1 MTSILIK
8 NACIV
13 DGSQDRPTDPMQ
25 IAIESGKIKEVAPTV
40 SFTADEEIDLKGYTV
55 MPGLVDCHVHTIAAS
70 ANLGANAAAP
80 SSLIAAK
87 SARLMYQMLMRG
99 FTTVRDLGGADRGL
113 QQAVEQGYFIAP
125 RLVICGKA
133 LSQTGGHTDYRGPYD
148 NRPVEWYANQLGSMG
163 RICDGL
169 PEVLRAAREEI
180 KSGAQFIKVMAD
192 GGVSSPSDPVGYLVF
207 STEELKALVEI
218 ADNFGTY
225 VAAHLYADE
234 AIVRALDC
242 GITCIEHG
250 NLISDD
256 TIARVAR
263 EGAVVVPT
271 NITYDLLARRGP
283 EFGLQPASVAKIE
296 DVRLP
301 GLERLVKMHD
311 AGVTM
316 GYGSDLLGGM
326 QSEQSGEFPLRGRYI
341 PAHDVIRSATLDAAK
356 VLRMEGQ
363 IGALVPG
370 AFADL
375 VAVDG
380 NPLDNLDL
388 LTGQGAHMPLIM
400 QNGVAVKRTG
410 SL

>member
-1 MTSILIK
+1 MKTLIK
-8 NACIV
+8 NATVMLPDGPQKTSVLIE
-13 DGSQDRPTDPMQ
+13 GSQIAEIDP
-25 IAIESGKIKEVAPTV
+25 AESVE
-40 SFTADEEIDLKGYTV
+40 ADEVVYAYGMHL
-55 MPGLVDCHVHTIAAS
+55 MPGVIDCHVHTIATT
-70 ANLGANAAAP
+70 ANLGENAAMP

-87 SARLMYQMLMRG
+87 SARLMDQMLMRG

-148 NRPVEWYANQLGSMG
+148 NRSVAWYQTQLGSMG

-169 PEVLRAAREEI
+169 AEVQRAAREEL
-180 KSGAQFIKVMAD
+180 KGGAQYIKVMAD

-207 STEELKALVEI
+207 SVEELKAMVEI
-218 ADNFGTY
+218 AKNFGTY
-225 VAAHLYADE
+225 VSAHLYADA

-242 GITCIEHG
+242 GIECIEHG
-250 NLISDD
+250 NLIGDE
-256 TIARVAR
+256 TILRVAR

-271 NITYDLLARRGP
+271 NITYDVLAKRGA
-283 EFGLQPASVAKIE
+283 EFGLPPESVAKID
-296 DVRLP
+296 DVREA

-341 PAHDVIRSATLDAAK
+341 PADAVIRAATVDAAK
-356 VLRMEGQ
+356 VLRMEGE
-363 IGALVPG
+363 IGALVAG
-370 AFADL
+370 ASADL
-375 VAVDG
+375 IAVEG
-380 NPLDNLDL
+380 NPLENLNL
-388 LTGQGAHMPLIM
+388 LTQQGAHIPLIM
-400 QNGVAVKRTG
+400 KEGKAVKRAST
-410 SL
+410 L

>member
-1 MTSILIK
+1 MTRILIK
-8 NACIV
+8 NASIV
-13 DGSQDRPTDPMQ
+13 DGAQDRPTDPMQ
-25 IAIESGKIKEVAPTV
+25 IAIEDGKIKEVAPKVT
-40 SFTADEEIDLKGYTV
+40 FTADEEIDLKGYVT
-55 MPGLVDCHVHTIAAS
+55 MPGLIDCHVHTIAAS

-87 SARLMYQMLMRG
+87 SARLMNQMLMRG

-113 QQAVEQGYFIAP
+113 QQAVEEGYFQAP

-148 NRPVEWYANQLGSMG
+148 NRPVPWYATQLGAMG

-169 PEVLRAAREEI
+169 PEVMRAAREEI
-180 KSGAQFIKVMAD
+180 KGGAQFIKVMAD

-207 STEELKALVEI
+207 SVEELKALVEI
-218 ADNFGTY
+218 ANNFGTY
-225 VAAHLYADE
+225 VSAHLYADE
-234 AIVRALDC
+234 AIIRALDC

-263 EGAVVVPT
+263 DGAVVVPT
-271 NITYDLLARRGP
+271 NITYDILAKSGAD
-283 EFGLQPASVAKIE
+283 FGLPPESVAKIE
-296 DVRLP
+296 DVRLA
-301 GLERLVKMHD
+301 GLDKLVKMHE
-311 AGVTM
+311 AGITM

-341 PAHDVIRSATLDAAK
+341 PAQAVIRSATLDAAK
-356 VLRMEGQ
+356 ILRMEGE

-375 VAVDG
+375 IAVEG
-380 NPLDNLDL
+380 NPLNNLDL

-400 QNGVAVKRTG
+400 QNGIAVKRNA
-410 SL
+410 S